1 MFRQAVLLLCATL
14 VAAKEAAECVDG
26 KMFSHELCPASAP
39 LMGFGGAAVALV
51 FACLGSAYGT
61 GKAGSG
67 ISFIGV
73 NNPGLVM
80 KAIIPVVMA
89 GVLGIYGLIIA
100 VIIGNSIM
108 PYEIEGHVV
117 KNGYSAFNGY
127 SHLASG
133 LACGFSGM
141 AAGIAIG
148 IVGDAGV
155 RGVAQ
160 QPKLY
165 VGMVLIL
172 IFAEALG
179 LYGLIIGLI
188 LSSHHS
194 GCEIACTTQIP
205 GDVKFGTEGTF

>member
-1 MFRQAVLLLCATL
+1 MAECERYAPELCAP
-14 VAAKEAAECVDG
+14 
-26 KMFSHELCPASAP
+26 HAP
-39 LMGFGGAAVALV
+39 LLGFGGAAVALV

-61 GKAGSG
+61 GKAGAG

-73 NNPGLVM
+73 NSPQLVM

-108 PYEIEGHVV
+108 PYDVDEVTGEITE
-117 KNGYSAFNGY
+117 GYSLYNGY
-127 SHLASG
+127 SHFASG

-155 RGVAQ
+155 RGVEKS
-160 QPKLY
+160 PKLY

-194 GCEIACTTQIP
+194 GCITNC
-205 GDVKFGTEGTF
+205 DVQLTGSAPFGTEAEFPQFPA